1 MIICKLCKDNP
12 EQTMRVL
19 AIYDNPQ
26 PKPGHPLI
34 AYNAYQ
40 CEYCGA
46 IAIEHVWS
54 NKGIMWISVEGRIR
68 DERGFNV

>member
-12 EQTMRVL
+12 EESMKGI
-19 AIYDNPQ
+19 AGYDNPQ
-26 PKPGHPLI
+26 PEKEHPLI

-54 NKGIMWISVEGRIR
+54 NKGIIWISAEGRISA
-68 DERGFNV
+68 ERGFNG